1 VDLNLLCAGY
11 LAKVQNEVRPYD
23 LADLWIPPDVSLLL
37 ERGEPCQAMLSEI
50 LQYVEQSTAEPP
62 SGPSRERLFYSLEDV
77 RLLRPVHSPP
87 KMLVV
92 GFSDQTKDVQKK
104 RTVGMPTAFYKL
116 PTTLAGPGDP
126 IPYPKFTQ
134 ELDCD
139 VCLGIVIG
147 RAGRRIARE
156 QALNHIGGFT
166 LLLDVTARD
175 VCREESKTN
184 NNLLSKNIR
193 GSSPLGPALVL
204 NKLDAAL
211 QSCPVELSVDGI
223 LRQKFTLQ
231 ELIFSVEDV
240 IAHWSTVGL
249 SVGDVLALGAN
260 LALKSDSPIL
270 PAILKPGMTVTCF
283 CPAVGEMSS
292 TVVLDFD

>member
-1 VDLNLLCAGY
+1 
-11 LAKVQNEVRPYD
+11 
-23 LADLWIPPDVSLLL
+23 
-37 ERGEPCQAMLSEI
+37 
-50 LQYVEQSTAEPP
+50 
-62 SGPSRERLFYSLEDV
+62 
-77 RLLRPVHSPP
+77 
-87 KMLVV
+87 
-92 GFSDQTKDVQKK
+92 
-104 RTVGMPTAFYKL
+104 
-116 PTTLAGPGDP
+116 
-126 IPYPKFTQ
+126 
-134 ELDCD
+134 
-139 VCLGIVIG
+139 
-147 RAGRRIARE
+147 
-156 QALNHIGGFT
+156 
-166 LLLDVTARD
+166 